1 MSLCWQRSCDE
12 FVHCVPCCYSL
23 TADGASSPPSPYLV
37 CNLPDPQSWS
47 LHSVLC
53 CEGGTQIPPT
63 YLHTVTFLYGCHLLC
78 LKWDHI
84 ACVWMHASCIL
95 IIAMIFQRIWR
106 RIGNWGD
113 SGCARGDGLLPPR
126 LHFCFSFF
134 LSWPLSYQPRSSL
147 ILFTVTLDSRGIFY
161 FCNYNISPFLPSLQ
175 TLPYTLLLCFK
186 FMNPIL
192 SVISCNYIVY
202 TYLFT

>member
-1 MSLCWQRSCDE
+1 MSPCWQRSCDV
-12 FVHCVPCCYSL
+12 FVHCVPCCYPL
-23 TADGASSPPSPYLV
+23 TADGASPPLPLSRVQSTWSPVLVPSFCSSLWRWDTYSFHVLTH
-37 CNLPDPQSWS
+37 CNVPIWLSPVMFEIGS
-47 LHSVLC
+47 HC
-53 CEGGTQIPPT
+53 
-63 YLHTVTFLYGCHLLC
+63 LC
-78 LKWDHI
+78 LN
-84 ACVWMHASCIL
+84 ACFIL

-147 ILFTVTLDSRGIFY
+147 ILFTFTLDLRDIFY
-161 FCNYNISPFLPSLQ
+161 FCNYNLPSFLPSLQ
-175 TLPYTLLLCFK
+175 TLPYTLLFCFK